1 MCVQRR
7 LACPVVVSPT
17 EVKVRSL
24 VVGMTDF
31 RETESLKLIDNT
43 IFGMVDE
50 SPGCSE
56 NERIG
61 GLESEKPRRP
71 SLQPEGEGST
81 DGHTLTDVAEPLRR
95 GGSDGMVAR
104 TR

>member
-1 MCVQRR
+1 
-7 LACPVVVSPT
+7 
-17 EVKVRSL
+17 
-24 VVGMTDF
+24 MTDC

-61 GLESEKPRRP
+61 GLESEEPRRP
-71 SLQPEGEGST
+71 SLQPEGEGIT
-81 DGHTLTDVAEPLRR
+81 DGHTLTNVAEPLRR
-95 GGSDGMVAR
+95 GGRDGMVAR